1 MERVQVNGMDN
12 LCWKL
17 SSRSFQLVVSVP
29 LGADCWQ
36 GPIKKLDL
44 MLGVSWWGFWCT
56 CLLTIRIGLRRL
68 AHIGLKSSK
77 PAIVR
82 GIKFQMWFHIDFGPI
97 VQVASRRQ
105 WETKLSSNR
114 STKSLSRSII
124 IMRAVPYFRHTNSFS
139 LLECTYYVG
148 FYFYY
153 DSDFFVFGRVF

>member
-1 MERVQVNGMDN
+1 MITSLLHSHPGKTAVLPVLPTTAPLHNMKPLDV
-12 LCWKL
+12 
-17 SSRSFQLVVSVP
+17 SS
-29 LGADCWQ
+29 
-36 GPIKKLDL
+36 
-44 MLGVSWWGFWCT
+44 MLNPPKNYKIPKSN
-56 CLLTIRIGLRRL
+56 L

-153 DSDFFVFGRVF
+153 DSDFFVIEECLVGYFKLPMRINGHPCIT